1 MRLPERRGAELRSSG
16 AWMEG
21 SDRTQGGCG
30 GGGGILGRSWDW
42 GQGHREE
49 YMAWEEKLSSR
60 TDSWEWSGT
69 VVTWQ
74 PPSSREAWAR
84 GVATAALWLETKLQ
98 KESGWGQDRDGVAGG
113 DPGSL
118 MALEEMIK

>member
-1 MRLPERRGAELRSSG
+1 MGAEASWVG
-16 AWMEG
+16 AG
-21 SDRTQGGCG
+21 TGVKGTGKR
-30 GGGGILGRSWDW
+30 
-42 GQGHREE
+42 